1 MFGRS
6 FGKSF
11 IRERVTYTHN
21 LTLVV
26 VVIVNFT
33 DHIVEF
39 NEAIHNDFT
48 TFNNPRENRTTE
60 EEDISHTHSQLSI
73 GRKRERER
81 GRDCS
86 HPGHINQPGVVLRQD
101 SMWYGGMCVQ
111 RFAGL
116 LLENVFVDTSLN
128 QCKSVLFLIYYFCF
142 YAGLAANTLH

>member
-6 FGKSF
+6 FCKSF

-21 LTLVV
+21 LTLVVVV

-60 EEDISHTHSQLSI
+60 EEDISHTYSQLSI

-81 GRDCS
+81 EEEIVRIQGTL
-86 HPGHINQPGVVLRQD
+86 IN
-101 SMWYGGMCVQ
+101 
-111 RFAGL
+111 
-116 LLENVFVDTSLN
+116 
-128 QCKSVLFLIYYFCF
+128 
-142 YAGLAANTLH
+142 LALS